1 MMKETWNAK
10 ITNVSLNM
18 KNHAYLTLDLVL
30 EGNGKGVVFGGRCLG
45 HGYLGADEFEGYA
58 RGLEYIMRIMDV
70 VGVEALE
77 DLTGKYVRVVN
88 CGWGESVTEIGN
100 IIKDKW
106 FNIEEFFGD
115 RNED

>member
-1 MMKETWNAK
+1 MIKETWNAK

-18 KNHAYLTLDLVL
+18 KNHACLTLDLTL

-45 HGYLGADEFEGYA
+45 HGYLGAKEFEGSSK
-58 RGLEYIMRIMDV
+58 GLEYIMRIMDV

-77 DLTGKYVRVVN
+77 DLTSKYVRVVN
-88 CGWGESVTEIGN
+88 CGFGERAIEIGN
-100 IIKDKW
+100 IIEDKW
-106 FNIEEFFGD
+106 FNIVEFFGD

>member
-1 MMKETWNAK
+1 
-10 ITNVSLNM
+10 
-18 KNHAYLTLDLVL
+18 
-30 EGNGKGVVFGGRCLG
+30 
-45 HGYLGADEFEGYA
+45 
-58 RGLEYIMRIMDV
+58 MRIMDV

-106 FNIEEFFGD
+106 FNIEEFFKD

>member
-1 MMKETWNAK
+1 MKETWNAK

-18 KNHAYLTLDLVL
+18 KNHACLTLDLTL
-30 EGNGKGVVFGGRCLG
+30 EGDGKGVVFGGRCLG
-45 HGYLGADEFEGYA
+45 HGYLGAKEFEGSA

-77 DLTGKYVRVVN
+77 DLKSKYVIVVN
-88 CGWGESVTEIGN
+88 SGCGDRVTEIGN
-100 IIKDKW
+100 IIEDKW
-106 FNIEEFFGD
+106 FNIEEFFKD